1 MKTGIGRRIEHVIS
15 KMGLKKVEF
24 ASRLKIDQSYVT
36 QLTSERRNP
45 SDRLISDIC
54 REFNVNET
62 WLRTGE
68 GEMFIEKTRTEEIDQ
83 FISEIMQGEPDF
95 RRRLVSVLARMTPE
109 EWELL
114 ERKALE
120 LVAEMKNAS
129 PATTEDAEEVYRSS
143 LGFAP
148 IEESSALNTTAG
160 TKENVG

>member
-1 MKTGIGRRIEHVIS
+1 MHNRIKEVRKFYNLTQTQFGNRIGVKGNTITNYENDMR
-15 KMGLKKVEF
+15 
-24 ASRLKIDQSYVT
+24 T
-36 QLTSERRNP
+36 P
-45 SDRLISDIC
+45 SDAVILSIC

-62 WLRTGE
+62 WLRTGK

-95 RRRLVSVLARMTPE
+95 RRRLVSVLARMTPD

-148 IEESSALNTTAG
+148 IEESSASNTTAD
-160 TKENVG
+160 TKESVG